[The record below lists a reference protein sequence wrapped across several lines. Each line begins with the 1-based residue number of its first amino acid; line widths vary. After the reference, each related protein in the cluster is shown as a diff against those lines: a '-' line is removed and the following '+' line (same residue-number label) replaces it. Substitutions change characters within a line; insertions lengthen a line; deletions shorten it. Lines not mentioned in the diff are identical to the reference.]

1 MAACLNQLLDAWPAS
16 VLDAPHDIFSVLLNT
31 IRPTAENGCA
41 FVYQNKHSIS
51 DQFPDTVM
59 ASQQIM
65 QQKYYQTEEQT
76 K

>member
-1 MAACLNQLLDAWPAS
+1 MD
-16 VLDAPHDIFSVLLNT
+16 
-31 IRPTAENGCA
+31 
-41 FVYQNKHSIS
+41 VYLFDKKKWDQNKHSIS

-65 QQKYYQTEEQT
+65 QQKYWQTEEQI